1 MERNPQTGSHRWD
14 AYKVWQ
20 ILLHRHPVRVAD
32 PAHSCG
38 RIDRERLAEFCG
50 AIADYPDFLQDTL
63 LLIAHAQGIEAA
75 LESLD
80 AAIREELRARLGR
93 PQVTGA
99 PPQRG

>member
-1 MERNPQTGSHRWD
+1 MERNPQAGCHQWD

-80 AAIREELRARLGR
+80 TAIREDLCARLGGL
-93 PQVTGA
+93 PAAWA
-99 PPQRG
+99 PPRQG

>member
-1 MERNPQTGSHRWD
+1 MERNPQAGSHQWD

-20 ILLHRHPVRVAD
+20 ILLHRNPVQVAD

-38 RIDRERLAEFCG
+38 RIERERLAEFCG

-63 LLIAHAQGIEAA
+63 LLIAHAKGIEAT

-80 AAIREELRARLGR
+80 AAMREALGPRLGKL
-93 PQVTGA
+93 PGSSA
-99 PPQRG
+99 PSARR